1 MDKLDF
7 SWTDEQTAIKDSME
21 NFAKRELSPGTLE
34 RDEKGEFNF
43 DGFKKAGKI
52 GLLALP
58 IPREYGGTG
67 ADILSIIAAFEGLGR
82 GCSDNGFIV
91 SIASHMIN
99 VEISIWLNGS
109 TYQKEKYLPKLC
121 SGELIGAL
129 GLTEPNAG
137 SDTSNLSTTALKKD
151 GYYFINGTKMFITNG
166 PIADVLIVFATMEKS
181 RGRKGIRPF
190 IVEKGF
196 PGFSAGKKLD
206 KMGIRSSL
214 TSELIFEDCKV
225 PFENVMGEEGK
236 GLKVLYDTLEWERTF
251 SLSYRIGRME
261 ALLETCI
268 RYAKEREHFGHPIA
282 NDQAI
287 QFKLSNMKV
296 RLETARNMVYKV
308 GWMKQQGIPAT
319 MEAAIAK
326 LYLTESYVQSAQD
339 AIQIHGKDGY
349 MKEFGVEQQVR
360 DAIIGTIG
368 AGTSEIQ
375 RLIIAGRLLGKDY
388 VKFG

>member
-1 MDKLDF
+1 MGKLDF
-7 SWTDEQTAIKDSME
+7 SWTDEQVAIKDRME
-21 NFAKRELSPGTLE
+21 NFAKTELSPGTFE

-43 DGFKKAGKI
+43 DGFKKAGNI
-52 GLLALP
+52 GLFALP
-58 IPREYGGTG
+58 IPKEYGGTG
-67 ADILSIIAAFEGLGR
+67 ADILTIIAAFEGLGR
-82 GCSDNGFIV
+82 GCNDNGFIV

-99 VEISIWLNGS
+99 VEVSIWLNGS
-109 TYQKEKYLPKLC
+109 AYQKEKYLPKLC

-137 SDTSNLSTTALKKD
+137 SDTSNLSTTALEKD
-151 GYYFINGTKMFITNG
+151 GCYFINGTKMFITNG
-166 PIADVLIVFATMEKS
+166 PIADLLIVFATMEKS
-181 RGRKGIRPF
+181 KGRKGIRPF

-196 PGFSAGKKLD
+196 PGFSAGKELD

-214 TSELIFEDCKV
+214 TSELIFEDCKI
-225 PFENVMGEEGK
+225 PSANVMGEEGK
-236 GLKVLYDTLEWERTF
+236 GLKVLYSTLEWERTF
-251 SLSYRIGRME
+251 SLSYRLGRME

-268 RYAKEREHFGHPIA
+268 RYAKEKEHFGHPIA
-282 NDQAI
+282 NGQGV

-296 RLETARNMVYKV
+296 RLETARNMVYRV

-326 LYLTESYVQSAQD
+326 LYLTESYVQSTQD
-339 AIQIHGKDGY
+339 AMQIHGKDGY